1 MGRDR
6 GTGWEG
12 IGVRGGKGYGVGR
25 DRGTG
30 GIGIGVRVG

>member
-1 MGRDR
+1 MGRGRDR

-12 IGVRGGKGYGVGR
+12 EGIGEGFWVRRGR

-30 GIGIGVRVG
+30 VKG